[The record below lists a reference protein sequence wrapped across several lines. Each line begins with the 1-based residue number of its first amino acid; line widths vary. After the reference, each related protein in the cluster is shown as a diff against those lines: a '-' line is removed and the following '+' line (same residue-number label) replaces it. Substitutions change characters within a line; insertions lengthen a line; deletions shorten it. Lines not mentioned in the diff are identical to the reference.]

1 MDYFIWRIHKTT
13 SMESK
18 VNIYN
23 QRHELRCGLTSSN
36 SQEYSMHYGL
46 YYVQTNIKLRPNNSS
61 SYQIWGV
68 QQRQKIIIINKI
80 HIFKYLYSNR

>member
-18 VNIYN
+18 VSIYN

-46 YYVQTNIKLRPNNSS
+46 YYVQIILN
-61 SYQIWGV
+61 WGLITLQV
-68 QQRQKIIIINKI
+68 IRFEECNKG
-80 HIFKYLYSNR
+80 KK